1 MARTTKAGEAG
12 EAGGAKKAG
21 RSGAK
26 ASPRSGAKAGTGKP
40 KGAPNARA
48 TDAPARRKATTS
60 AEPIARDD
68 LDELARLWEEFK
80 REGSAA
86 HASSRE
92 RLILH
97 YAPLVKYVASRVA
110 TGLPSSVD
118 QADLVSYGMFG
129 LIDALEK
136 FDRNAATS
144 SRRTRSRGSRERSS
158 TSSGYGLGPALRPL
172 QGPGDREGVLGPRVD
187 PEAGAEREGDRGAP
201 RRVALELH
209 EVINQISFVQVLQ
222 LDEILSVGSDRG
234 ESRSR
239 SWTRSPTAASTRRP
253 GSRVRR
259 PAACSPPRSTRCPN
273 AEKIVVT
280 LYYFE
285 GLTLAEIGEILGV
298 TESRVCQIHTKAVGQ
313 LRLQFVETD

>member
-1 MARTTKAGEAG
+1 MARTTKAEKAS
-12 EAGGAKKAG
+12 AAKNPG
-21 RSGAK
+21 RSGGK
-26 ASPRSGAKAGTGKP
+26 ASSGSGSKAGTGKA
-40 KGAPNARA
+40 KAPSTART
-48 TDAPARRKATTS
+48 TDAPVRRRAAAS

-68 LDELARLWEEFK
+68 VDELARLWAEFK

-136 FDRNAATS
+136 FEPERGNKFETYAIPRIKGAIIDELRAMDWVP
-144 SRRTRSRGSRERSS
+144 RSVRFKAREIEKAYSDLESILKRAPS
-158 TSSGYGLGPALRPL
+158 
-172 QGPGDREGVLGPRVD
+172 EKEV
-187 PEAGAEREGDRGAP
+187 AERLGVSLR
-201 RRVALELH
+201 ELH

-222 LDEILSVGSDRG
+222 LDEMLSVGSDRG
-234 ESRSR
+234 EQVSLLDTLADRSVDPTTGLEGQE
-239 SWTRSPTAASTRRP
+239 TRGMLAAAINSLSER
-253 GSRVRR
+253 
-259 PAACSPPRSTRCPN
+259 
-273 AEKIVVT
+273 EKIVVT
-280 LYYFE
+280 LCYFE

-313 LRLQFVETD
+313 LRLQFVETE